1 VTPLGP
7 SVHACIHVACALV
20 GQCGGLW
27 AVYKN
32 SPLQALPDSF
42 FQQHRLPTLS
52 TQFIT
57 DHPNKH
63 TSHPLTLPPPQT
75 IIMFGF
81 GEGQQQYDQVYN
93 QDQGDQNDDQNQGK
107 FSHEL
112 IAGGA
117 SFAAMKVFE
126 DRQRA
131 EGMLH
136 ITLCESF
143 LVPID

>member
-1 VTPLGP
+1 
-7 SVHACIHVACALV
+7 
-20 GQCGGLW
+20 
-27 AVYKN
+27 
-32 SPLQALPDSF
+32 
-42 FQQHRLPTLS
+42 
-52 TQFIT
+52 
-57 DHPNKH
+57 
-63 TSHPLTLPPPQT
+63 
-75 IIMFGF
+75 MFGF

>member
-1 VTPLGP
+1 M
-7 SVHACIHVACALV
+7 HCMCV
-20 GQCGGLW
+20 GGAVVRWW
-27 AVYKN
+27 AVL
-32 SPLQALPDSF
+32 SIRTLPF
-42 FQQHRLPTLS
+42 RLFQTLS
-52 TQFIT
+52 SFNNT
-57 DHPNKH
+57 DPFSFDTLHHPSPQQ
-63 TSHPLTLPPPQT
+63 TIHPPTLPPPQA

-93 QDQGDQNDDQNQGK
+93 QDQGDQDQDQNQGK

-136 ITLCESF
+136 FILCKSF
-143 LVPID
+143 LTAMD